1 MMVVIMFL
9 SKIKFIIS
17 APNKHSWPDDNLNE
31 ICFLGK
37 SNVGK
42 SSLLNAISNNNKI
55 ARVSS
60 TPGCTKLLNFFE
72 IDDAYRIV
80 DAPGYG
86 YAKTSLLNDEKFAK
100 MMDEYIFERENVKL
114 FVLLVDSRRD
124 LSSDDI
130 DCLEMLKKTNKEVV
144 VVGTKADK
152 LNQSG
157 KSKFTKNIKNNIN
170 GKVYLTSTLKKES
183 VFSLV
188 EYIDKVGRRN

>member
-1 MMVVIMFL
+1 MVLIMFL

-17 APNKHSWPDDNLNE
+17 APNKGSWPKDNLNE

-42 SSLLNAISNNNKI
+42 SSLLNAISNNAKL

-72 IDDAYRIV
+72 VDGKYRIV

-86 YAKTSLLNDEKFAK
+86 YAKTSILNDESFAK

-114 FVLLVDSRRD
+114 FVLLLDSRRD
-124 LSSDDI
+124 LSRDDI
-130 DCLEMLKKTNKEVV
+130 DCLNMLKETNKEVI
-144 VVGTKADK
+144 VVGTKCDK
-152 LNQSG
+152 LNQSM
-157 KSKFTKNIKNNIN
+157 KSKFVKNVASNIN
-170 GKVYLTSTLKKES
+170 AKVYLTSVMKKETVS
-183 VFSLV
+183 QLTD
-188 EYIDKVGRRN
+188 YIDKKGRQ

>member
-1 MMVVIMFL
+1 MFL
-9 SKIKFIIS
+9 SKTKFIIS
-17 APNKHSWPDDNLNE
+17 APNKNSWPKDDLNE

-42 SSLLNAISNNNKI
+42 SSLLNTICNNSKI

-72 IDDAYRIV
+72 VDETYRIV

-86 YAKTSLLNDEKFAK
+86 YAKTSLLNDENFAK

-114 FVLLVDSRRD
+114 FVLLVDSRRE
-124 LSSDDI
+124 LSQDDI
-130 DCLEMLKKTNKEVV
+130 DCLEMLKSTKKEVV

-157 KSKFTKNIKNNIN
+157 KSKFTKNVKNNIE
-170 GKVYLTSTLKKES
+170 GKVYLTTTLKKES
-183 VFSLV
+183 VFDLV
-188 EYIDKVGRRN
+188 DYIDKIGRRY

>member
-1 MMVVIMFL
+1 MVLKMFL
-9 SKIKFIIS
+9 SKTKFIIS
-17 APNKHSWPDDNLNE
+17 APNKDSWPKDDLNE

-42 SSLLNAISNNNKI
+42 SSLLNAMSNNTKL

-72 IDDAYRIV
+72 VDETYRIV

-86 YAKTSLLNDEKFAK
+86 YAKTSILNDENFAK
-100 MMDEYIFERENVKL
+100 MMEEYIFDRDNVKL
-114 FVLLVDSRRD
+114 FVLLVDSRRE

-130 DCLEMLKKTNKEVV
+130 SCLKLLMKANKDIV

-152 LNQSG
+152 LNQSA
-157 KSKFTKNIKNNIN
+157 KSKFKKNVIDVIN
-170 GKVYLTSTLKKES
+170 TKVYLTSITNKNSLNE
-183 VFSLV
+183 LV
-188 EYIDKVGRRN
+188 ELIDKIGRQN